1 VKAVSHKPPVA
12 MNPRLAVPVSAPRS
26 EAINRGIELLRIL
39 RALPAVEFGRRR
51 SGPAPL
57 LAALRARGRQGVVRS
72 DEERRRLRRLIRLVD
87 RFYPTGGNCYRRAL
101 LELSL
106 DPTSA
111 REPLHLALRQ
121 HGGPQSGHA
130 WLADLKDTPDSYD
143 AVFVA

>member
-1 VKAVSHKPPVA
+1 MTP
-12 MNPRLAVPVSAPRS
+12 
-26 EAINRGIELLRIL
+26 AIVVEFLRVL
-39 RALPAVEFGRRR
+39 RALPTVEFGRRR

-57 LAALRARGRQGVVRS
+57 LATLRARGRQGAVRS
-72 DEERRRLRRLIRLVD
+72 DQERRNLRRVIRLVD
-87 RFYPTGGNCYRRAL
+87 RFFPSGGNCYRRAL
-101 LELSL
+101 LELAL

-130 WLADLKDTPDSYD
+130 WLADLKDTPESYD

>member
-1 VKAVSHKPPVA
+1 MTPASSLV
-12 MNPRLAVPVSAPRS
+12 
-26 EAINRGIELLRIL
+26 ELVRVL
-39 RALPAVEFGRRR
+39 RALPTVELGRRR

-72 DEERRRLRRLIRLVD
+72 DEERRRLRRVIRLVD
-87 RFYPTGGNCYRRAL
+87 RLFPTGGNCYRRAL

-106 DPTSA
+106 DPASA

-121 HGGPQSGHA
+121 HGGPHSGHA
-130 WLADLKDTPDSYD
+130 WLADLKDTPESYD

>member
-1 VKAVSHKPPVA
+1 MTPATVA
-12 MNPRLAVPVSAPRS
+12 
-26 EAINRGIELLRIL
+26 ELLRVL
-39 RALPAVEFGRRR
+39 RALPAVEYGRRR

-72 DEERRRLRRLIRLVD
+72 EEERRGLRRVIRLVD
-87 RFYPTGGNCYRRAL
+87 RFFPTGGNCYRRAL
-101 LELSL
+101 LELAL

-121 HGGPQSGHA
+121 YGGPQSGHA
-130 WLADLKDTPDSYD
+130 WLADLKDTPESYD